1 MSGSGDRSA
10 CVGAIDIG
18 GTKVALGLV
27 SDDGRVE
34 ARAVLATA
42 SLRAGGAGPELAIAE
57 LAALAEREG
66 RRVVG
71 VGVGATGRPRG
82 TVLAGLEELL
92 PAWDGQDVRAIVAAR
107 LGVDCA
113 VENDADAVALAEHRQ
128 GSAAGADPLAYVT
141 VSTGIGIGVVLGG
154 AVVRGRDGA
163 HPEFG
168 HHVIGRDG
176 PRCRCGATCLERRA
190 SGRAVEEAWFER
202 TGRREDA
209 GAVVRA
215 ADAGNA
221 VAEEVLAR
229 AFDDLAV
236 GLANLASAFAPEV
249 IVVGGGLGSAF
260 GRIGQA
266 LDAELATRR
275 LVEAPSVLPTSF
287 GPDAG
292 IVGAATVWWVAR

>member
-34 ARAVLATA
+34 ARAVLATET
-42 SLRAGGAGPELAIAE
+42 LRAGGTGPELVVAE

-66 RRVVG
+66 LRVVG

-82 TVLAGLEELL
+82 SVLAGLEELL

-113 VENDADAVALAEHRQ
+113 VENDADAVALAEQRR

-154 AVVRGRDGA
+154 AVLRGRDGA

-209 GAVVRA
+209 GVVVRA
-215 ADAGNA
+215 ADAGDTA
-221 VAEEVLAR
+221 AEDVLSR
-229 AFDDLAV
+229 AFGDLAV

-260 GRIGQA
+260 GRIGPA

-275 LVEAPSVLPTSF
+275 LVPAPRVLPTSF
-287 GPDAG
+287 GADAG
-292 IVGAATVWWVAR
+292 LVGAATVWSVAR